1 MKDIHIRE
9 HRLKSGKKS
18 YEYRFEAAAVD
29 GKRKWITKSG
39 FATKAEARR
48 AGLLA
53 QQQYENIGQVVIP
66 SEMSFADYLDM
77 WIEDDCAIDLKQI
90 TIDGYVKVIK
100 NHIKPA
106 LGSYRLKAIKKE
118 DLQAFILDMYDRGF
132 SLNTL
137 SRTIGILSKSMNYAV
152 DHNYLLFSPAVRLK
166 IPKNRVPKVPT
177 RKVERDYIPADVIKA
192 IFAKFPETTPA
203 HIPLRLGYECGL
215 RIGEAYAVVWEDID
229 LDKQILTVNRQIQ
242 WQKDSARSRE
252 DKLAANGSAAC
263 GDGYWYFEYP
273 KYDSLRKI
281 TLSDKLTELLRREK
295 SRQAAMREYYGE
307 YYTQYT
313 AEHPLSYD
321 GRKAVNTPPVNP
333 VRVGSGRYPV
343 NFVCV
348 RDNGTYITSRTMQ
361 YPSTIIRNEIYERFS
376 FHSLRHTHAST
387 LYEAGLNER
396 FIMERMGHKDD
407 RVTRAVYI
415 HLTDQSREQGRAEV
429 NRIFGAIEY

>member
-9 HRLKSGKKS
+9 HRLKSGKKT
-18 YEYRFEAAAVD
+18 YEYRFEAASVD

-39 FATKAEARR
+39 FTTKAEARR
-48 AGLLA
+48 AGSLA
-53 QQQYENIGQVVIP
+53 QQQYENIGQVVVP

-77 WIEDDCAIDLKQI
+77 WIKEDCGIDLKQI
-90 TIDGYVKVIK
+90 TIDGYAKVIK

-106 LGSYRLKAIKKE
+106 LGNYRLKAIKKE
-118 DLQAFILDMYDRGF
+118 DLQALILDMYDRGY
-132 SLNTL
+132 SVNTL

-166 IPKNRVPKVPT
+166 IPKSRVPRVPT
-177 RKVERDYIPADVIKA
+177 RKVERDTIPPDVIKA
-192 IFAKFPETTPA
+192 IFSKFPETSPA

-215 RIGEAYAVVWEDID
+215 RIGEAYAIVWEDID
-229 LDKQILTVNRQIQ
+229 LDKQLLTINRQIQ
-242 WQKDSARSRE
+242 WQKDSSRSQE

-263 GDGYWYFEYP
+263 GSGYWYFEYP
-273 KYDSLRKI
+273 KYGSLRTI

-295 SRQAAMREYYGE
+295 ARQAHMREYYGE
-307 YYTQYT
+307 HYIQYT

-321 GRKAVNTPPVNP
+321 GRAAVNAPPVNP
-333 VRVGSGRYPV
+333 VRAGGGGYPV
-343 NFVCV
+343 NFICV
-348 RDNGTYITSRTMQ
+348 RNNGTYITSRTMQ
-361 YPSTIIRNEIYERFS
+361 YPSNIIRKEIYERFS

-415 HLTDQSREQGRAEV
+415 HLTDQTREQGRAAV
-429 NRIFGAIEY
+429 NRIFGSID

>member
-9 HRLKSGKKS
+9 HRLQSGKKT
-18 YEYRFEAAAVD
+18 YEYRFEAASVD

-39 FATKAEARR
+39 FTTKAEARR
-48 AGLLA
+48 AGSLA
-53 QQQYENIGQVVIP
+53 QQQYENIGQVVVP

-77 WIEDDCAIDLKQI
+77 WIKEDCGIDLKQI
-90 TIDGYVKVIK
+90 TIDGYAKVIK

-106 LGSYRLKAIKKE
+106 LGNYRLKAIKKE
-118 DLQAFILDMYDRGF
+118 DLQALILDMYDRGY
-132 SLNTL
+132 SVNTL

-166 IPKNRVPKVPT
+166 IPKSRVPRVPT
-177 RKVERDYIPADVIKA
+177 RKVERDTIPPDVIKA
-192 IFAKFPETTPA
+192 IFSKFPETSPA

-215 RIGEAYAVVWEDID
+215 RIGEAYAIVWEDID
-229 LDKQILTVNRQIQ
+229 LDKQLLTINRQIQ
-242 WQKDSARSRE
+242 WQKDSSRSQE

-263 GDGYWYFEYP
+263 GSGYWYFEYP
-273 KYDSLRKI
+273 KYGSLRTI

-295 SRQAAMREYYGE
+295 ARQAHMREYYGE
-307 YYTQYT
+307 HYIQYT

-321 GRKAVNTPPVNP
+321 GRAAVNAPPVNP
-333 VRVGSGRYPV
+333 VRAGGGGYPV
-343 NFVCV
+343 NFICV
-348 RDNGTYITSRTMQ
+348 RNNGTYITSRTMQ
-361 YPSTIIRNEIYERFS
+361 YPSNIIRKEIYERFS

-415 HLTDQSREQGRAEV
+415 HLTDQTREQGRAAV
-429 NRIFGAIEY
+429 NRIFGSID

>member
-9 HRLKSGKKS
+9 HRLKSGKKT
-18 YEYRFEAAAVD
+18 YEYRFEAASVD

-39 FATKAEARR
+39 FTTKAEARR

-53 QQQYENIGQVVIP
+53 QQQYENIGQVVVP

-77 WIEDDCAIDLKQI
+77 WIKEDCGVDLKQI
-90 TIDGYVKVIK
+90 TIDGYAKVIK

-106 LGSYRLKAIKKE
+106 LGNYRLKAIKKD
-118 DLQAFILDMYDRGF
+118 DLQALILDMYDRGY
-132 SLNTL
+132 SVNTL

-166 IPKNRVPKVPT
+166 IPKNRVPRVPT
-177 RKVERDYIPADVIKA
+177 RKVERDTIPPDVIKA
-192 IFAKFPETTPA
+192 IFSRFPETSPA

-215 RIGEAYAVVWEDID
+215 RIGEAYAIVWEDID
-229 LDKQILTVNRQIQ
+229 LDKQLLTINRQIQ
-242 WQKDSARSRE
+242 WQTDSSRSQE

-263 GDGYWYFEYP
+263 GSGYWYFEYP
-273 KYDSLRKI
+273 KYGSLRTI

-295 SRQAAMREYYGE
+295 ARQAHMREYYGE
-307 YYTQYT
+307 HYIQYT

-321 GRKAVNTPPVNP
+321 GRAAVNAPPVNP
-333 VRVGSGRYPV
+333 VHEGGGGFPV
-343 NFVCV
+343 NFICV
-348 RDNGTYITSRTMQ
+348 RNNGTYITSRTMQ
-361 YPSTIIRNEIYERFS
+361 YPSNIIRNEIYERFS

-415 HLTDQSREQGRAEV
+415 HLTDQTREQGRDAV
-429 NRIFGAIEY
+429 NRIYGAGDY